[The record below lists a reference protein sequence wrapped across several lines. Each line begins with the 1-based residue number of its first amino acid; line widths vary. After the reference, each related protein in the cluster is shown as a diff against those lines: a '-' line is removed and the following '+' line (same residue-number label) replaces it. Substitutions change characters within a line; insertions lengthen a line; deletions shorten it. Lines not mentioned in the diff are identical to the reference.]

1 MRLNQWIN
9 QKFLQSISTR
19 LDIKDDYYL
28 KTQQSIKLSVITQ
41 FFPPD
46 YAPTGQ
52 LIEELVK
59 QLGQQGVDIEV
70 FTSQPGYAFDSH
82 TAALAVE
89 RMGRIRI
96 QRSRTA
102 QLWPGRIRGKA
113 VNGVLYTLRAGL
125 HVLRAWRRSNVLL
138 VTTAPPFLPFI
149 AYLAY
154 LLFRLPY
161 VCILYDLY
169 PDIAIALGVV
179 SKDNWLARLWRAI
192 NKQVWLNAKGIVVL
206 SPAMKEQVVA
216 NCPQVAEKIS
226 VIHSWANPELIV
238 PIPKQENWFALKHNL
253 VDKFTVLYSGNMG
266 RCHDMAT
273 ILEAAQQLQDEPVQ
287 FVCIGGG
294 AKRDELIQEVN
305 QLELRNFTFLPYQDK
320 KVLPYSLT
328 ACDLSLVTVDAS
340 TESLVVPSKLYS
352 ALASGRPVAVIC
364 SQYSY
369 LRQLIAEANCGSTF
383 DNGDSHALAQFIR
396 LLSRDQQLGERMG
409 KAGRQ
414 YLRSHFTPKIISQ
427 QYLDVL
433 QQAILPDG
441 VIAMSQSHTK

>member
-1 MRLNQWIN
+1 MRLNKWIN

-19 LDIKDDYYL
+19 IDVKNDYSL
-28 KTQQSIKLSVITQ
+28 KSQQSIKLSVITQ

-82 TAALAVE
+82 TAALPVE
-89 RMGRIRI
+89 RMGRIRV

-113 VNGVLYTLRAGL
+113 VNGILYTLRAAL
-125 HVLRAWRRSNVLL
+125 YLLRAWRRSNVLL
-138 VTTAPPFLPFI
+138 VTTAPPFLPVI
-149 AYLAY
+149 GYLAHM
-154 LLFRLPY
+154 LFRIPY

-169 PDIAIALGVV
+169 PDIAIALGVI
-179 SKDNWLARLWRAI
+179 SKHNWIARLWRAI
-192 NKQVWLNAKGIVVL
+192 NRQVWLNAKGIVVL
-206 SPAMKEQVVA
+206 SPAMKQQVLA
-216 NCPQVAEKIS
+216 NCPQVADKIS

-238 PIPKQENWFALKHNL
+238 PIPKQENWFALEHKL

-273 ILEAAQQLQDEPVQ
+273 MLEAAQELQDEPIH

-294 AKRDELIQEVN
+294 AKRDELIQQVN
-305 QLELRNFTFLPYQDK
+305 ELGLLNFTFLPYQDK
-320 KVLPYSLT
+320 QVLPYSLT
-328 ACDLSLVTVDAS
+328 ACDLSLVSVDAS

-352 ALASGRPVAVIC
+352 ALASGRPIAVIC
-364 SQYSY
+364 SEYSY
-369 LRQLIAEANCGSTF
+369 LRELVAEAECGGTF

-396 LLSRDQQLGERMG
+396 LLSRDRQLGERMG

-433 QQAILPDG
+433 QQAILSDDA
-441 VIAMSQSHTK
+441 IAMSQSHTK